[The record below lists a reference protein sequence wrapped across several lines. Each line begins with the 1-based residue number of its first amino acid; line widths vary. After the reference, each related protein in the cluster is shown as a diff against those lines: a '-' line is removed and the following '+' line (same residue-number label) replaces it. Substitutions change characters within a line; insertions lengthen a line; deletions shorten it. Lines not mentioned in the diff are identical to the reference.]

1 MSSSTA
7 DETFRALADGTRRA
21 ILDLLRDN
29 DRMTAGQIADQF
41 PRISRP
47 AVSKHLRVLRE
58 AGLVQAHEHGREN
71 HYVLDARPLA
81 DVQRSW
87 LDGFAPHWERSLE
100 QLKRQ
105 VEKPRRTQRHR

>member
-7 DETFRALADGTRRA
+7 DDVFGALADPTRRA

-29 DRMTAGQIADQF
+29 EHLTAGQLADRF

-58 AGLVQAHEHGREN
+58 AGLVHAHERGREN
-71 HYVLDARPLA
+71 HYILDARPLA

-87 LDGFAPHWERSLE
+87 LDQFVPHWERSLE
-100 QLKRQ
+100 ELKRQ
-105 VEKPRRTQRHR
+105 VEQPPRRRG